1 METLEFSQL
10 IICIFLYVS
19 MQFVESVS
27 FSSKVAGKLSNN
39 LSTGVTIQHTIYQ
52 TSRIFLPFLLL
63 FLSVL
68 IETGFLLFFF
78 VGI

>member
-39 LSTGVTIQHTIYQ
+39 LSQIQND
-52 TSRIFLPFLLL
+52 S
-63 FLSVL
+63 
-68 IETGFLLFFF
+68 
-78 VGI
+78 